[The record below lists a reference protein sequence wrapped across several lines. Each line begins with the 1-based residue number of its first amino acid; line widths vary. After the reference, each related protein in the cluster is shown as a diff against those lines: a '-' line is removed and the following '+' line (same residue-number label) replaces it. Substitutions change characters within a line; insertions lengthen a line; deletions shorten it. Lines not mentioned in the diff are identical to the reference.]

1 VIHLCSMAPDDI
13 RFHHSVYNI
22 GDVDRMAHDAVI
34 DADAGMNM
42 YFEPRLVRPGR
53 PGERG
58 GASSTAAVFA
68 IVGDGDFDTGKTFV
82 PAIPASAVVETS
94 PGNDQSW
101 YFLQHAVSADDARA
115 LGCQMR
121 DACGGDH
128 CSGNP
133 TQPYRIPGLPNF
145 PNLKKRERAA
155 ARRCRRGC
163 CGRRIEH
170 TRTPN
175 CSRNGNPQ
183 TDRAKSYPDHGRQES
198 FLDIGEDTVGAKH
211 ERCLLPT
218 LPASTARRGSCRPSI
233 TQRPAASRPRSS
245 RRWRDNIRP
254 DAQRNISPAAT
265 GCARKLSGAT
275 RKLPAASKTDRRVVS
290 HVD

>member
-1 VIHLCSMAPDDI
+1 VRKSEAMPTK
-13 RFHHSVYNI
+13 
-22 GDVDRMAHDAVI
+22 
-34 DADAGMNM
+34 
-42 YFEPRLVRPGR
+42 YFRAKDLPENWSLQVEIELARLEKFE
-53 PGERG
+53 GERG
-58 GASSTAAVFA
+58 GQSTEKMVVFFRGQKSA
-68 IVGDGDFDTGKTFV
+68 LVVGSIVWDQIVEVTGEED
-82 PAIPASAVVETS
+82 S
-94 PGNDQSW
+94 
-101 YFLQHAVSADDARA
+101 DA
-115 LGCQMR
+115 
-121 DACGGDH
+121 
-128 CSGNP
+128 
-133 TQPYRIPGLPNF
+133 
-145 PNLKKRERAA
+145 
-155 ARRCRRGC
+155 
-163 CGRRIEH
+163 
-170 TRTPN
+170 
-175 CSRNGNPQ
+175 Q

-198 FLDIGEDTVGAKH
+198 FLDIGQDTVGAKH